1 MRVHDDGAL
10 APAAREEQSSFL
22 PEPRRLEGF
31 SDAAFSIIITLLVL
45 EIHRPHA
52 AEGHLAEELLK
63 AWSSYVAYAVAFIY
77 VGVIWLNHHYLFDRL
92 SKVDFTTNLI
102 NLGIIGT
109 AALIPFP
116 TGVLA
121 DAFRDGNIADQ
132 RAAVMLY
139 AAIASLMSVAWLP
152 ALWHLFRHTE
162 LAKPQIPGAALAVE
176 VTRPIVGIILYA
188 IAAIVGWLFSP
199 TIAVYILVRVVAFYA
214 GSSRGIVSLGR
225 RKPPRRR
232 PTTFSHRAGFGW
244 ALFRSESKDRSV
256 TSADRRH
263 DRARTIRED
272 DHDDP
277 HTAST
282 GPSHLNPVGSG

>member
-1 MRVHDDGAL
+1 MRVHDDSAL
-10 APAAREEQSSFL
+10 APTAREERSSIL

-52 AEGHLAEELLK
+52 AEGQLTQELLK
-63 AWSSYVAYAVAFIY
+63 AWSSYLAYVVAFIY

-132 RAAVMLY
+132 RAAVLLY
-139 AAIASLMSVAWLP
+139 AAIASLMSIAWLP
-152 ALWHLFRHTE
+152 ALWHLFRHAE
-162 LAKPQIPGAALAVE
+162 LAKPEMRRVALAVE
-176 VTRPIVGIILYA
+176 VARPLVGIAMYGV
-188 IAAIVGWLFSP
+188 AAVAGWIGNPS
-199 TIAVYILVRVVAFYA
+199 IAVIIFMLVVAFYA
-214 GSSRGIVSLGR
+214 WSSRGIFSLGR
-225 RKPPRRR
+225 KRK
-232 PTTFSHRAGFGW
+232 
-244 ALFRSESKDRSV
+244 L
-256 TSADRRH
+256 
-263 DRARTIRED
+263 
-272 DHDDP
+272 
-277 HTAST
+277 
-282 GPSHLNPVGSG
+282 PSMG

>member
-1 MRVHDDGAL
+1 MRSHDDEAL
-10 APAAREEQSSFL
+10 APAAREERSSSL

-45 EIHRPHA
+45 EIHRPNA
-52 AEGHLAEELLK
+52 AAGQLTQELLK

-121 DAFRDGNIADQ
+121 DAFRVGNLEDQ
-132 RAAVMLY
+132 RAAVLLY
-139 AAIASLMSVAWLP
+139 AAIASLMSAAWLP
-152 ALWHLFRHTE
+152 ALWYLFRHTE
-162 LAKPQIPGAALAVE
+162 LAKPQMPRAALAVE

-188 IAAIVGWLFSP
+188 VAAPVGWFASP
-199 TIAVYILVRVVAFYA
+199 AIAVFIFMLVVTFYA
-214 GSSRGIVSLGR
+214 WSSRGILGLGR
-225 RKPPRRR
+225 RRSPRL
-232 PTTFSHRAGFGW
+232 G
-244 ALFRSESKDRSV
+244 
-256 TSADRRH
+256 
-263 DRARTIRED
+263 
-272 DHDDP
+272 
-277 HTAST
+277 
-282 GPSHLNPVGSG
+282 

>member
-1 MRVHDDGAL
+1 MRIHDDGAL
-10 APAAREEQSSFL
+10 APAAREERSSFL

-45 EIHRPHA
+45 EIHRPQA
-52 AEGHLAEELLK
+52 AEGHLAQELLN
-63 AWSSYVAYAVAFIY
+63 AWSSYIAYVVGFIY

-121 DAFRDGNIADQ
+121 DAFRDGNVADQ
-132 RAAVMLY
+132 RAAVLLY

-162 LAKPQIPGAALAVE
+162 LVKPQMPRAALAIE

-188 IAAIVGWLFSP
+188 VAAVVGWFFSP
-199 TIAVYILVRVVAFYA
+199 TIAVFIFMLVVAFYA
-214 GSSRGIVSLGR
+214 WSSRGIFSLGR
-225 RKPPRRR
+225 RRSPRL
-232 PTTFSHRAGFGW
+232 G
-244 ALFRSESKDRSV
+244 
-256 TSADRRH
+256 
-263 DRARTIRED
+263 
-272 DHDDP
+272 
-277 HTAST
+277 
-282 GPSHLNPVGSG
+282 